1 MIYGDMFS
9 SDTRALQAVC
19 VHAQVPHEVEII
31 DTLAKKNQE
40 QDYLDLNPTGAIPML
55 IHRQTKVIAPC
66 FQLFEWVLK
75 TSEKAEEI
83 FNHPEQDLAVTAIQ
97 RYFYREMRGNTSQLI
112 RRLAM
117 KILNPEK
124 APNPND
130 PKAKERLQT
139 WLYEF
144 DSQLL
149 EKLNL
154 ELNKYEYLTGPK
166 LSVIDI
172 VVHQEI
178 YQVLHMYDRQLPQH
192 LTKMHEW
199 YEKVGE
205 IEAVKNVSQEFDKV
219 LDLNTQLKEGQ

>member
-1 MIYGDMFS
+1 MFS

-19 VHAQVPHEVEII
+19 VHAQVDYDLNII
-31 DTLAKKNQE
+31 DTLAKMNQ
-40 QDYLDLNPTGAIPML
+40 QADYLDLNPTGAIPML
-55 IHRQTKVIAPC
+55 IHKQTKVIAPC

-75 TSEKAEEI
+75 TSEKAEQI
-83 FNHPEQDLAVTAIQ
+83 FHHEDQTLAVTAIQ

-117 KILNPEK
+117 KILNPDK

-139 WLYEF
+139 WIYEF

-154 ELNKYEYLTGPK
+154 ELSKPNNEYLTGAK
-166 LSVIDI
+166 VSVIDI

-178 YQVLHMYDRQLPQH
+178 HQVLAMYDRQLPQH

-205 IEAVKNVSQEFDKV
+205 IEAVKNVSAEFNKV
-219 LDLNTQLKEGQ
+219 LDLNPQLKETTQ